1 MSQENVERTHRGM
14 SSADEFFGLLHDDVV
29 FDNETYPLPDR
40 MGTYRGK
47 DAVIRVFKDYW
58 RSFSDYSVEL
68 TEAIDA
74 DDQIV
79 LVMRERAT
87 GGASGAVVERAFFAV
102 WAFEDGKIVRIE
114 GRATREEALAAVG
127 LSE

>member
-1 MSQENVERTHRGM
+1 MSQENVERTRRGM

-47 DAVIRVFKDYW
+47 DAVIQVFKGYW
-58 RSFSDYSVEL
+58 RSFSDYSAEL

-79 LVMRERAT
+79 LVIRERLT

-114 GRATREEALAAVG
+114 GHATRGEALEAVG
-127 LSE
+127 LRE

>member
-1 MSQENVERTHRGM
+1 MSRENVERTHRGM
-14 SSADEFFGLLHDDVV
+14 SSADEFFGLLHDYVV

-40 MGTYRGK
+40 MGIYHGK
-47 DAVIRVFKDYW
+47 DAVIQVFKGYW

-74 DDQIV
+74 DDEIV

-87 GGASGAVVERAFFAV
+87 GGASGVVVDRAFFAV

-114 GRATREEALAAVG
+114 GHATREEALEAVG
-127 LSE
+127 LRE